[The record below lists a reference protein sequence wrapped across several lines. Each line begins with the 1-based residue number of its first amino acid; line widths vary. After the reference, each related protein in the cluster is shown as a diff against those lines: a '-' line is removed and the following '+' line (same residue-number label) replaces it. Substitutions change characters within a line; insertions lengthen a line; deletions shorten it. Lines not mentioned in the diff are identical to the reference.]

1 MDTLRSLRTGDFA
14 LDNQIALGTQK
25 PLEHIE

>member
-1 MDTLRSLRTGDFA
+1 MGTLRSLRTGDFA

-25 PLEHIE
+25 PLERIE